1 MRRLCLFTG
10 GFAAAAGL
18 YLFLL
23 HGAPGVL
30 LAALAAVCALLFLL
44 RRPILRRAAVCVLG
58 LLAGFAW
65 CRGYEALF
73 LRPFADL
80 SGETAAFSAQ
90 ALAAPQ
96 ESSYGQSV
104 SARLTLDGKSCMAV
118 IYFDEADG
126 EILPGSLLSGTAKF
140 TTAQEKHLRGKDY
153 DLSRGV
159 FLTASCR
166 EALHAEPGRASVWLA
181 PALFAE
187 RLRAAIQ
194 SAFPSDTAG
203 FVQALLLGDKTGLR
217 YEDQNDLA
225 IAGIYHAVAVSG
237 MHVSILLGMILLL
250 CGGNHRLAAALGLPA
265 AVFFIVM
272 TDAPASAVRAGVM
285 QALVLCAPLVRREND
300 PPTTICAALLV
311 LLMQNPWSLLS
322 VGLQLSFASTAGI
335 VFFAGGLYRS
345 LSENQFLTRLLRPKT
360 VLSSLLRHADG
371 ALLHD
376 LVHGLRAAHYGASI
390 WNCLA
395 CRAGRECAGALDALD
410 RFLCRAAHDAA
421 CAGPSGGGRRLRMG
435 AELAGA
441 AGAAARAGR
450 GKAPVRGALS

>member
-73 LRPFADL
+73 LRPFSAL

-159 FLTASCR
+159 FLTAGCR
-166 EALHAEPGRASVWLA
+166 ETLHAEPGRASVWLA

-272 TDAPASAVRAGVM
+272 TGAPASAVRAGVM

-335 VFFAGGLYRS
+335 VSIFRRPS
-345 LSENQFLTRLLRPKT
+345 LT
-360 VLSSLLRHADG
+360 
-371 ALLHD
+371 
-376 LVHGLRAAHYGASI
+376 
-390 WNCLA
+390 
-395 CRAGRECAGALDALD
+395 
-410 RFLCRAAHDAA
+410 
-421 CAGPSGGGRRLRMG
+421 
-435 AELAGA
+435 AESTICT
-441 AGAAARAGR
+441 GR
-450 GKAPVRGALS
+450 G

>member
-23 HGAPGVL
+23 HGAPDVL

-73 LRPFADL
+73 LRPFSAL

-90 ALAAPQ
+90 ALATPQ

-166 EALHAEPGRASVWLA
+166 ETLHAEPGRASVWLA

-272 TDAPASAVRAGVM
+272 TGAPASAVRAGVM

-360 VLSSLLRHADG
+360 VLSSLLRAMLTALCCTISSMVFALPITALQFG
-371 ALLHD
+371 TVSLAAPVVNVLALWMLSIVFCAGLLTALL
-376 LVHGLRAAHYGASI
+376 A
-390 WNCLA
+390 LA
-395 CRAGRECAGALDALD
+395 LPA
-410 RFLCRAAHDAA
+410 
-421 CAGPSGGGRRLRMG
+421 
-435 AELAGA
+435 A
-441 AGAAARAGR
+441 AGVCAWVLSRTRGR
-450 GKAPVRGALS
+450 F